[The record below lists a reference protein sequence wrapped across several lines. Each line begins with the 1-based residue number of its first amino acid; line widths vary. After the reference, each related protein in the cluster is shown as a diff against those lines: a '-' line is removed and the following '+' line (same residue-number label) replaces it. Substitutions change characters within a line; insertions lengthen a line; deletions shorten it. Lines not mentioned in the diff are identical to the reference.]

1 MADISRLE
9 QQESFA
15 EEYGDRIAEWVL
27 FAAALICKELGRI
40 GKMAPE
46 QAKKY
51 NADKETK
58 KIEKIILSALTAAL
72 LNKKEAETNGK
83 MCMAGQ

>member
-1 MADISRLE
+1 MSETETLVQKHMRLLGIS
-9 QQESFA
+9 
-15 EEYGDRIAEWVL
+15 EEEAK
-27 FAAALICKELGRI
+27 ALIEADKAIDKGE
-40 GKMAPE
+40 KMDFDLTPE

-72 LNKKEAETNGK
+72 LNTKEANTNGK
-83 MCMAGQ
+83 MCMAGR